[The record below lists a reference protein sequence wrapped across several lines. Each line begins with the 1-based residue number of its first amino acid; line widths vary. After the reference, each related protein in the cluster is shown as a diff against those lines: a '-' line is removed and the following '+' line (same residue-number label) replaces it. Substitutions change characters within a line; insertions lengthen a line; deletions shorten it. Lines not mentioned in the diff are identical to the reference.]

1 MAEWSFL
8 TNHSL
13 VLSLISK
20 HSKITGLELSR
31 AIGIT
36 ERAVRKVIADLDNA
50 GYIKKKKEGRC
61 IRYRINPEMTLRHEL
76 HQEIVIG
83 DLLEALG
90 WKKRLKSLP
99 KKDTSSL
106 STTEAN

>member
-90 WKKRLKSLP
+90 WKRKPAKALKSNSP
-99 KKDTSSL
+99 S
-106 STTEAN
+106 

>member
-8 TNHSL
+8 TNHGL

-20 HSKITGLELSR
+20 RSKITGIELSQ

-36 ERAVRKVIADLDNA
+36 ERAVRKVIADLDSA
-50 GYIKKKKEGRC
+50 GYIKKKREGRC
-61 IRYRINPEMTLRHEL
+61 IRYRINPEMPLRHGL
-76 HQEIVIG
+76 HQEVVIG

-90 WKKRLKSLP
+90 WKRKGKPIKSV
-99 KKDTSSL
+99 KDDCL
-106 STTEAN
+106 D